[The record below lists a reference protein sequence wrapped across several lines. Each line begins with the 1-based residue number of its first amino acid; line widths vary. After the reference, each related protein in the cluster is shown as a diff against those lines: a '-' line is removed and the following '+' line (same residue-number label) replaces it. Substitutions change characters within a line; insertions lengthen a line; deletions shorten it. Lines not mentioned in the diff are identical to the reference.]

1 MRRAFGVSRTDPAAR
16 LRDGFTLALGGGGAR
31 GYAHLGV
38 IQALAELG
46 LTPNRVVGTSIGSVM
61 GAGLAAGLSP
71 ERMAVMAAA
80 IDPWRLARFP
90 ARLAV
95 VDHRAMM
102 ATVVAEVGS
111 PMIEDLPMPYAAAAY
126 DLVTG
131 QHRAITTGPVADAL
145 VRSCAISVVFPPV
158 PEGDAVLADAGIWEP
173 VPVSL
178 ARAWSDE
185 PVLGVQLIGS
195 IPPIFEKGPIAWSLR
210 LGSRLLGTSA
220 NGRLDARRY
229 TALLAE
235 AVTRPVTQAVPDLMI
250 RPMLWDVNWVRF
262 GAIETPRRRG
272 YEAAMHALRSS

>member
-1 MRRAFGVSRTDPAAR
+1 MSPSGHTLR

-38 IQALAELG
+38 LEALDELG
-46 LTPNRVVGTSIGSVM
+46 LRPNRVIGTSIGSVI
-61 GAGLAAGLSP
+61 GAGWAAELSAD
-71 ERMAVMAAA
+71 RMAAMAAA
-80 IDPWRLARFP
+80 VDPWRMARFP

-95 VDHRAMM
+95 FDHRDMM
-102 ATVVAEVGS
+102 ARVVAEVGN
-111 PMIEDLPMPYAAAAY
+111 PLIEDLERPYAAAAY

-131 QHRAITTGPVADAL
+131 TALAITRGPVADAL

-158 PEGDAVLADAGIWEP
+158 PQGDAVLADAGIWEP

-185 PVLGVQLIGS
+185 PVLGVQLIGAK
-195 IPPIFEKGPIAWSLR
+195 PPLLERGPLAWSLR
-210 LGSRLLGTSA
+210 TGARWLGTSP

-235 AVTRPVTQAVPDLMI
+235 AVTRPTIRSAPDVMI
-250 RPMLWDVNWVRF
+250 RPMLWDVNWMRF
-262 GAIETPRRRG
+262 GNITTPRRRG
-272 YEAAMHALRSS
+272 YEATMRALGSA

>member
-1 MRRAFGVSRTDPAAR
+1 MSQTDPAAR

-38 IQALAELG
+38 IQALDELG
-46 LTPNRVVGTSIGSVM
+46 LKPNRVVGTSIGSVL

-71 ERMAVMAAA
+71 ERMAAMAVA
-80 IDPWRLARFP
+80 INPWRLARFP

-102 ATVVAEVGS
+102 ATVVAEVGN
-111 PMIEDLPMPYAAAAY
+111 PRIEDLPMPYAASAY
-126 DLVTG
+126 DIVSG
-131 QHRAITTGPVADAL
+131 EQRAITTGPVLDAL

-158 PEGDAVLADAGIWEP
+158 PQGDAVLADAGIWEP

-185 PVLGVQLIGS
+185 PVLGVQLIGAK
-195 IPPIFEKGPIAWSLR
+195 PPLFEQGPIAWSLR
-210 LGSRLLGTSA
+210 LGAQWLGTSP

-235 AVTRPVTQAVPDLMI
+235 AVTRPTIRVVPDVMI

-262 GAIETPRRRG
+262 GAIETPRKRG
-272 YEAAMHALRSS
+272 YEAAMRALRPA